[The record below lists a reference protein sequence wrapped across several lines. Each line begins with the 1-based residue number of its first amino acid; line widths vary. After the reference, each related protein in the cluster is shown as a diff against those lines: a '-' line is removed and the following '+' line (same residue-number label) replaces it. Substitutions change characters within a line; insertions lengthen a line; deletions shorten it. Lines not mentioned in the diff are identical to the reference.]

1 MKEECPVW
9 SLSLLLERVDVR
21 LSTHASTYLSAF
33 LVVYRAPSLAPA
45 HLTGARLTLPTR
57 SPPLL
62 TASNFVKLHLV

>member
-9 SLSLLLERVDVR
+9 SVLLLERVDVR

-45 HLTGARLTLPTR
+45 HLTSQAD
-57 SPPLL
+57 
-62 TASNFVKLHLV
+62 TAHAPVRPRC